1 MVSFLLINLN
11 FYSFLMKNKFTY
23 IDLFAGCGG
32 LSLGLHQAGWQGL
45 FAVEKSPDAFKT
57 LEYNLINNKNHFN
70 WPNWLPQKAH
80 EINTV
85 LDDYASNLEKLKGK
99 VTMIAG
105 GPPCQGFSMA
115 GKRNEFDLRN
125 DLINSYINFVKI
137 VEPKIIFFENVKGF
151 TMEFKK
157 NKEKGI
163 AYSSQVTQ
171 KLDEAGYF
179 VKGQLVNFG
188 DYGVPQKRTRFILVG
203 IKKTLSNASQEKAE
217 SFFDSLK
224 NNRFEFLKEKGLSVE
239 TNLHDAISDLFKQNG
254 LKETPEYSSFQ
265 SGIYGKEKGN
275 YQKLM
280 RAGVENKIAD
290 SHRFPKH
297 SSEIIN
303 RFKNILE
310 ETTIDRR
317 NFNVSK
323 TIQEKYNIKKR
334 TVIPLNGLDK
344 TPTITTLPDDYI
356 HYSEP
361 RILTVRE
368 YARIQSFP
376 DWYIFQGKYTTGG
389 KLRTQEVPRYTQ
401 IGNAIPP
408 LFSEQSGLI
417 LKQLI

>member
-1 MVSFLLINLN
+1 MFFIDKFGFLQ
-11 FYSFLMKNKFTY
+11 FSMKNKFTY

-45 FAVEKSPDAFKT
+45 FAVEKSTDAFKT
-57 LEYNLINNKNHFN
+57 LEYNLIKNKNHFS

-85 LDDYASNLEKLKGK
+85 LDQYSSNLAKLKGK

-157 NKEKGI
+157 SKEKGI

-171 KLDEAGYF
+171 KLNDAGYF

-203 IKKTLSNASQEKAE
+203 IKKTLSNATQEKAE
-217 SFFDSLK
+217 SFFESLK
-224 NNRFEFLKEKGLSVE
+224 NNRFEFLKEKGLGIE
-239 TNLHDAISDLFKQNG
+239 TNLQDAISDLFKKHG
-254 LKETPEYSSFQ
+254 LKETPEYPNFQ

-280 RAGVENKIAD
+280 RTGIDNNIAD

-297 SSEIIN
+297 SSLIIN
-303 RFKNILE
+303 RFKNILD
-310 ETTIDRR
+310 ETPNERR

-323 TIQEKYNIKKR
+323 TIQEKHNIKKR

-356 HYSEP
+356 HYIEP

-376 DWYIFQGKYTTGG
+376 DWYVFQGKYTTGG
-389 KLRTQEVPRYTQ
+389 IRRTQEVPRYTQ

-417 LKQLI
+417 LKQLL

>member
-1 MVSFLLINLN
+1 MV
-11 FYSFLMKNKFTY
+11 NKLTY

-32 LSLGLHQAGWQGL
+32 LSLGLHNAGWSGL
-45 FAVEKSPDAFKT
+45 FAIEKSPDAFKT
-57 LEYNLINNKNHFN
+57 LEYNLIDKKNHFN
-70 WPNWLPQKAH
+70 WPKWLPKENH
-80 EINTV
+80 EINKV
-85 LDDYASNLEKLKGK
+85 LDKYSSQLQKLKGK

-125 DLINSYINFVKI
+125 DLINSYIEFVRI

-157 NKEKGI
+157 NKEKGL
-163 AYSSQVTQ
+163 AYSYQVTK
-171 KLDEAGYF
+171 KLEDAGYF

-203 IKKTLSNASQEKAE
+203 IKKGLKSASQEKVE
-217 SFFDSLK
+217 SFFNSLEENK
-224 NNRFEFLKEKGLSVE
+224 FEFLEAKGLTE
-239 TNLHDAISDLFKQNG
+239 KTNLQDAISDLFKQNG
-254 LKETPEYSSFQ
+254 LKETPDSPSFQ
-265 SGIYGKEKGN
+265 SGIYTEEKSN

-280 RAGVENKIAD
+280 RKGIENKIAD

-297 SSEIIN
+297 SQTIID
-303 RFKNILE
+303 RFQVILK
-310 ETTIDRR
+310 ETTNRR
-317 NFNVSK
+317 NFNISK
-323 TIQEKYNIKKR
+323 EIQQKYGIKKR
-334 TVIPLNGLDK
+334 TVIPLNEFDK

-356 HYSEP
+356 HYKEA

-376 DWYIFQGKYTTGG
+376 DWYKFKGKYTTGG
-389 KLRTQEVPRYTQ
+389 KLRIHEVPRYTQ

-417 LKQLI
+417 LKNLLC